1 MASNILISNDTSSGS
16 PEIKKS
22 LGMSRLWKK
31 VKNSAATQNRTAS
44 ENLHNHNQG
53 IFMSPQFT
61 SDSSFAALLQPSQ
74 ESFSVSRDR
83 FLSDI
88 RKYIPVGSIRIHKND
103 CLFLNGEI
111 SSCQSWHAF
120 HLPADINNFQHNI
133 LYLPNTLQGKLLH
146 SAPLNAFNGIHNAG
160 WIRMEF
166 QARNHCSGQ
175 VRVYI
180 LPDDMGNTVLDRS
193 TKRLRKGME
202 ALLDNLDVSHATWQG
217 TWSDDQPIQ
226 HINSTLNADQS
237 TSNVS
242 LFNMFNTL
250 PSPKP
255 DPQIIVDEYVQDAM
269 HSILDGSVSGL
280 HPDIQM
286 HPYQCQT
293 AAMMLQREYQPAYLL
308 DPRLRELKDQAGN
321 NFYCDLSANACLRE
335 PRFYEAPRGGVC
347 AENMG
352 LGKTLICLA
361 LILATKDL
369 RSQIPVEKSVGSTP
383 VRPTTGSLLNM
394 SASTIGRLGIPWEK
408 ILGKM
413 ESEEGIE
420 FSRMRDALKRGI
432 GYYWYTPDPPRRE
445 TRNPRSTT
453 RRKIW
458 LTKATLVVVPA
469 NLVQQ
474 WIQEIEKHTIGL
486 KCLIMDDMKV
496 PLPAANVLTS
506 YDIILFSKKRFERE
520 AKEEVLPA
528 RQRTTSCQHSFE
540 TPEADNCPCTSQS
553 DLGQP
558 EETLYRS
565 PLRDLHFKRLIND
578 EGHTFGNA
586 TKNSKSDA
594 IIMIDFLHLDAR
606 WIISG
611 TPTHGL
617 HGEYIK
623 IPETNDITTHSVEI
637 KDREIT
643 KYSPDESFPIQQ
655 KLFIEQETKDL
666 EKLGNILT
674 SYLKARPWANKVAEG
689 DQAAWTDLVIRP
701 RYNRQIHGDSQI
713 LKSTLESM
721 IIRHTAKDIN
731 EQLFLPPLHKKVV
744 YLEGCLQDKL
754 SLNIFSMMIVINA
767 ITSEREGVDYLFHPK
782 SRGALQALVSNLR
795 QASFTWSGHTTLMIE
810 KSLDTA
816 KEFIKRN
823 NIAPEDRTLLEE
835 AIFVGECAL
844 INGIFTAITHVHE
857 MAMYIQ
863 NNLLQEIRAA
873 WALDHHDEIPTLMG
887 ATMVLGAKDVFNCA
901 SGPSYY
907 GEDVWKREIISYGEQ
922 MRSEIESG
930 GHVDPAQFRKSRTAS
945 KGLILSKPF
954 GLASNKNGRGSTII
968 STASSKLSYLM
979 DQIFLHHILE
989 KIIVFYE
996 AENVGYYIAQA
1007 LKCMNVE
1014 HLLYSKR
1021 DSTSERLKCVVKFN
1035 SLPNFRVMLMDVN
1048 QAAFG
1053 LDMSAASR
1061 VYFVN
1066 PVFSPQIEE
1075 QAIKRAHR
1083 IGQLHPV
1090 HVETLVLKGSIEEVI
1105 LTRRGVMSDQEH
1117 MKLKDILDDQTLYHW
1132 IRNVRFFPL
1141 PSGIVPG
1148 PQQLAPLTY
1157 PQLAFVK
1164 PPLDSD
1170 AGKSDL
1176 GTQRELRANS
1186 LARARGRFSRPF
1198 FPRTASAIANAQF
1211 HIQVQGLPNAI
1222 LYLILHH
1229 YRKGLDERMHDQE
1242 VPLSMSM
1249 NGSRLPRRNMFI
1261 KGNSFTSGESN
1272 DRGSHTDPQVGPE
1285 RSALQDKR

>member
-1 MASNILISNDTSSGS
+1 MPAQMASNILITND
-16 PEIKKS
+16 PHEIKKS
-22 LGMSRLWKK
+22 LGMSRLWRE
-31 VKNSAATQNRTAS
+31 VKNGAATKNSIAS
-44 ENLHNHNQG
+44 AKRHNQNQG
-53 IFMSPQFT
+53 IFMSRQFL
-61 SDSSFAALLQPSQ
+61 SDSSFAVLSQPSQ
-74 ESFSVSRDR
+74 DSFS
-83 FLSDI
+83 LSKDTYLPDI
-88 RKYIPVGSIRIHKND
+88 SKYIPVGSIRIHKND

-146 SAPLNAFNGIHNAG
+146 SAPLDAFNGIHNAG

-166 QARNHCSGQ
+166 RARNHCSGQ

-180 LPDDMGNTVLDRS
+180 LPNDIGNAVLDRS

-202 ALLDNLDVSHATWQG
+202 ALLDKLDVSHATWQG
-217 TWSDDQPIQ
+217 TWSDDEPIQ

-237 TSNVS
+237 TDNVS
-242 LFNMFNTL
+242 LFDMFNTL
-250 PSPKP
+250 SSPKP
-255 DPQIIVDEYVQDAM
+255 DPQVVVDEYVQDAM
-269 HSILDGSVSGL
+269 RSILDGSITGL

-293 AAMMLQREYQPAYLL
+293 AAMMLQRESQPAYLL

-335 PRFYEAPRGGVC
+335 PRFYEAPRGGIC

-369 RSQIPVEKSVGSTP
+369 RSQIPVENSLDSTP
-383 VRPTTGSLLNM
+383 VRPTTGSLLDM
-394 SASTIGRLGIPWEK
+394 SASTIGRLGIPWEI

-413 ESEEGIE
+413 ESEEGIG

-432 GYYWYTPDPPRRE
+432 GYYWYTPDPPRRD

-453 RRKIW
+453 PRKIW
-458 LTKATLVVVPA
+458 LSKATLVVIPA

-486 KCLIMDDMKV
+486 KYLIMDDMKV

-520 AKEEVLPA
+520 AKEEVLSA

-558 EETLYRS
+558 GEILYRS

-578 EGHTFGNA
+578 EGHSFGNV

-617 HGEYIK
+617 HGEDII
-623 IPETNDITTHSVEI
+623 IPETNDPPTHSIEI

-643 KYSPDESFPIQQ
+643 TNSPEEIYPSQQ

-666 EKLGNILT
+666 ENLGNILT

-689 DQAAWTDLVIRP
+689 DQAAWTDLVIKP
-701 RYNRQIHGDSQI
+701 RNNRQIHGDSQI

-731 EQLFLPPLHKKVV
+731 EQLSLPPLHKKIV

-767 ITSEREGVDYLFHPK
+767 LTSEREGVDYLFHPK

-795 QASFTWSGHTTLMIE
+795 QASFTWSGHTALMIE

-816 KEFIKRN
+816 KEFIRKN
-823 NIAPEDRTLLEE
+823 NIAPEDRTLLQE
-835 AIFVGECAL
+835 AIYVGECAV
-844 INGIFTAITHVHE
+844 INGIFTATSHVHE
-857 MAMYIQ
+857 MAMYVQ
-863 NNLLQEIRAA
+863 NNLQQEIRAA

-901 SGPSYY
+901 SRTSLY
-907 GEDVWKREIISYGEQ
+907 GEGVWQREIISYGEQ
-922 MRSEIESG
+922 MRSQIESG
-930 GHVDPAQFRKSRTAS
+930 GHVDPAQFRKSRMAS
-945 KGLILSKPF
+945 KGPILARPF
-954 GLASNKNGRGSTII
+954 CLANGRGSTII

-979 DQIFLHHILE
+979 DQIFFHHILE

-1007 LKCMNVE
+1007 LKCMNVK

-1021 DSTSERLKCVVKFN
+1021 DSTSERSKCVVKFN

-1066 PVFSPQIEE
+1066 PVFSPQIEA

-1105 LTRRGVMSDQEH
+1105 LARRGVMSDQEH
-1117 MKLKDILDDQTLYHW
+1117 MKLKDILDDQTLYDW
-1132 IRNVRFFPL
+1132 IRNARFFPM
-1141 PSGIVPG
+1141 PSGPVPG

-1157 PQLAFVK
+1157 PQPAFVK
-1164 PPLDSD
+1164 PALDSD
-1170 AGKSDL
+1170 AWKSDL
-1176 GTQRELRANS
+1176 ATQRELRANS
-1186 LARARGRFSRPF
+1186 LARAGSRFSRSL
-1198 FPRTASAIANAQF
+1198 FPGTASTIANAELR
-1211 HIQVQGLPNAI
+1211 IQVQGLSIEVQHRI
-1222 LYLILHH
+1222 LRH
-1229 YRKGLDERMHDQE
+1229 YREGLDERMHDQE
-1242 VPLSMSM
+1242 VRLSMSV
-1249 NGSRLPRRNMFI
+1249 NGPRLPHRNMFLE
-1261 KGNSFTSGESN
+1261 GNSFTSGESY
-1272 DRGSHTDPQVGPE
+1272 
-1285 RSALQDKR
+1285 